1 MDYETAL
8 RAASAPVS
16 AKAGVNIKSL
26 ALSLNQFGAKVGLD
40 QPHRFVQFG
49 AQTGHESGRYVYDR
63 ELWGPT
69 AAQKRYERDFT
80 KPWTKDDPRNKL
92 AFQLGNSEK
101 GDGKKFSGK
110 GPIQL
115 TGRGNVTRFYNWA
128 KAEGFN
134 PPNFVED
141 PDLINTDPWEG
152 LAAIWYWSKGNPT
165 GKSLNALADANN
177 IEMITK
183 RVNGGLNGYED
194 RLATYTKLGLAVLG
208 WSFDDKGLRA
218 FQTAA
223 KQRWGYDGEIDGDD
237 GPKTRAAIH
246 RGLVALGTVPETQ
259 TSAGPVVKEV
269 KVPVEVPV
277 EVKVPVE
284 VPVPV
289 PTPPKGSDKT
299 LMQRIAAFFAIF
311 APLGGWLAQRF
322 ANLDQTGVLILLGI
336 GTVAVVVLFLR
347 GEMIAQRA
355 KAILDVFDA

>member
-1 MDYETAL
+1 MNYEAAL
-8 RAASAPVS
+8 RAASVPVS

-26 ALSLNQFGAKVGLD
+26 AVALEKFGEKEGLD

-69 AAQKRYERDFT
+69 AAQKRYERDFS
-80 KPWTKDDPRNKL
+80 KPWTKTDPRNKL

-134 PPNFVED
+134 PPNFVEN
-141 PDLINTDPWEG
+141 PELINTDPWEG

-165 GKSLNALADANN
+165 GKSLNRLADANN
-177 IEMITK
+177 IEQITK

-208 WSFDDKGLRA
+208 YGFDEKELRA

-223 KQRWGYDGEIDGDD
+223 KKKWGYDGEIDGED

-246 RGLVALGTVPETQ
+246 RGLVALGTVPKSET
-259 TSAGPVVKEV
+259 SVGPVVEEV
-269 KVPVEVPV
+269 KVEVPVEVPV
-277 EVKVPVE
+277 EVE
-284 VPVPV
+284 VPVV
-289 PTPPKGSDKT
+289 PEKADKT
-299 LMQRIAAFFAIF
+299 LLQRIAAFFAILAPVGAWF
-311 APLGGWLAQRF
+311 AEKF
-322 ANLDQTGVLILLGI
+322 TSLDQTGQLIMLGI
-336 GTVAVVVLFLR
+336 GVAAVGVMLWR
-347 GEMIAQRA
+347 GEKIAQRA
-355 KAILDVFDA
+355 RRILEVFNA

>member
-1 MDYETAL
+1 MNYEAAL

-16 AKAGVNIKSL
+16 AKAAVNIKSL
-26 ALSLNQFGAKVGLD
+26 ALSLDQFGTKVGLD

-49 AQTGHESGRYVYDR
+49 SQTGHESGRYVYDR

-80 KPWTKDDPRNKL
+80 KPWTKTDPRNKL
-92 AFQLGNSEK
+92 AFQLGNTEK

-165 GKSLNALADANN
+165 GKSLNVLADANN
-177 IEMITK
+177 IEQITK

-194 RLATYTKLGLAVLG
+194 RLATYTKLGLSVLG
-208 WSFDDKGLRA
+208 FDFTEAGLRA
-218 FQTAA
+218 FQTRAKAA
-223 KQRWGYDGEIDGDD
+223 KHYDGEIDGED

-246 RGLVALGTVPETQ
+246 MGLVSMGTVPEAQ
-259 TSAGPVVKEV
+259 TSAGPVVEQV
-269 KVPVEVPV
+269 KVE
-277 EVKVPVE
+277 VPVE

-299 LMQRIAAFFAIF
+299 LMQRIAAFFALF

-322 ANLDQTGVLILLGI
+322 ANLDQNGVLILLGI
-336 GTVAVVVLFLR
+336 GTVAVIVLFLR
-347 GEMIAQRA
+347 GEMIANRA
-355 KAILDVFDA
+355 KALKAAFEDVF

>member
-1 MDYETAL
+1 MNYEAVL

-16 AKAGVNIKSL
+16 AKAGANIKSL
-26 ALSLNQFGAKVGLD
+26 ALSLDKFGRKVGLD

-69 AAQKRYERDFT
+69 AAQKRYERDFS

-92 AFQLGNSEK
+92 AFTLGNSEK

-134 PPNFVED
+134 PPNFVEN

-165 GKSLNALADANN
+165 GKSLNVLADANN
-177 IEMITK
+177 IEQITK
-183 RVNGGLNGYED
+183 RVNGGLNGFED

-208 WSFDDKGLRA
+208 WGFDEKGLRA

-223 KQRWGYDGEIDGDD
+223 KQHWGYDGEIDSED

-246 RGLVALGTVPETQ
+246 RGLVALGTVPESQ
-259 TSAGPVVKEV
+259 TSAGPVVEEV
-269 KVPVEVPV
+269 K
-277 EVKVPVE
+277 VE

-289 PTPPKGSDKT
+289 PTAPKGAEKT

-311 APLGGWLAQRF
+311 APLGGWLASKF
-322 ANLDQTGVLILLGI
+322 ANLDQTGVFILVGI
-336 GTVAVVVLFLR
+336 GIVGVVVLFLR
-347 GEMIAQRA
+347 GEMIAARA
-355 KAILDVFDA
+355 KTLKDAFEKVFDDA